1 MFQQGLSEAGYV
13 EGRNVAIE
21 YRWADDKSDRLPA
34 LAADLVRGQP
44 TVIVTPGGSGTA
56 LAAKSATKTI
66 PTVFLIGGDPVKLGL
81 VTSLNRPGGNM
92 TGFTVITV
100 ETVEKR
106 LEILRELLPN
116 ADLLALLIH
125 ANNPNIE
132 TYSRDVQT
140 AARALGRRIEIY
152 KVASKSDF
160 DGTFATLVQ
169 RRVGGVV
176 VSADPIFTTQ
186 PDDLVAL
193 ATRHAIP
200 TLYPYRRFVTS
211 GGLISYGPKLLDA
224 VRQVGRYA
232 GRILKGEKPT
242 DLPVQQ
248 FTNVDLVIN
257 LKTAKAL
264 GLEVPATLLARADE
278 VIE

>member
-1 MFQQGLSEAGYV
+1 
-13 EGRNVAIE
+13 
-21 YRWADDKSDRLPA
+21 
-34 LAADLVRGQP
+34 
-44 TVIVTPGGSGTA
+44 
-56 LAAKSATKTI
+56 
-66 PTVFLIGGDPVKLGL
+66 
-81 VTSLNRPGGNM
+81 
-92 TGFTVITV
+92 
-100 ETVEKR
+100 
-106 LEILRELLPN
+106 LLPN